1 MSSKST
7 ILPLTALLLGAAF
20 WGVSWYPL
28 RALEANGLAGL
39 WATLLIY
46 GTAFVIGLAAMALRR
61 ERLRW
66 NPWLPW
72 LLFASGWCNVA
83 FILAVLEGSVVRAL
97 LLFYLSPL
105 WTVVLGRVLLKEA
118 PSPMARLTLVVAMI
132 GAVIMLW
139 DESTGAPWPRSGA
152 DWLALTS
159 GMAFALNNVIVRR
172 LQEVPIWSKTAVA
185 WAGVLLVAVAWI
197 ALDGL
202 AFPPARGGV
211 VAGAL
216 ALGAFGMAA
225 MTLAVVY
232 GMTHMPAH
240 RAAVVL
246 LFELV
251 VGAASAQWLTDEIV
265 RPREW
270 AGGALILLAG
280 WFAARAQV
288 HEPADYFQSGQP
300 GAVGSKKSSE

>member
-1 MSSKST
+1 MSSKPAV
-7 ILPLTALLLGAAF
+7 LPLTALLLGAAF

-28 RALEANGLAGL
+28 RALETNGLAGL
-39 WATLLIY
+39 WATLIIY
-46 GTAFVIGLAAMALRR
+46 GTALVIGLAAMALRG
-61 ERLRW
+61 ERPRW

-72 LLFASGWCNVA
+72 LLLASGWCNVA
-83 FILAVLEGSVVRAL
+83 FILAVLEGSVVRVL

-105 WTVVLGRVLLKEA
+105 WTVILGWVLLKEA

-172 LQEVPIWSKTAVA
+172 LQEVPVWSKTVVA
-185 WAGVLLVAVAWI
+185 WAGVLLVAVVWI

-202 AFPPARGGV
+202 VFPPAGGAV
-211 VAGAL
+211 VAGAI

-225 MTLAVVY
+225 MTFAVVY

-251 VGAASAQWLTDEIV
+251 VGAASAQWLTDEVV
-265 RPREW
+265 RPQEW
-270 AGGALILLAG
+270 AGGLLILLAG
-280 WFAARAQV
+280 GFAARAQMR
-288 HEPADYFQSGQP
+288 EPG
-300 GAVGSKKSSE
+300 

>member
-1 MSSKST
+1 MPSKPAAAT
-7 ILPLTALLLGAAF
+7 VLPLAALLFGAAF

-28 RALEANGLAGL
+28 RQLEAHGLVGL
-39 WATLLIY
+39 WSTLIIY
-46 GTAFVIGLAAMALRR
+46 GTALAIGLVALGVTR
-61 ERLRW
+61 ERLR
-66 NPWLPW
+66 LDGW
-72 LLFASGWCNVA
+72 LLLLLVASGWCNVA
-83 FILAVLEGSVVRAL
+83 FILAVLEGNVVRVL

-105 WTVVLGRVLLKEA
+105 WTVLLGRVLLEERLTPA
-118 PSPMARLTLVVAMI
+118 ARLTLGVAMA
-132 GAVIMLW
+132 GALIMLW
-139 DESTGAPWPRSGA
+139 DGDTGVPWPRSDS

-159 GMAFALNNVIVRR
+159 GFAFALSNVTIRR
-172 LQEVPIWSKTAVA
+172 VQQVSVWGKTTAA
-185 WAGVLLVAVAWI
+185 WAGVVLVAAAW
-197 ALDGL
+197 
-202 AFPPARGGV
+202 
-211 VAGAL
+211 L
-216 ALGAFGMAA
+216 ALEGLSFPAVGAGVIGGAVALGGFGMAA

-265 RPREW
+265 KPQEW

-288 HEPADYFQSGQP
+288 GETRGRDSIPSP
-300 GAVGSKKSSE
+300 